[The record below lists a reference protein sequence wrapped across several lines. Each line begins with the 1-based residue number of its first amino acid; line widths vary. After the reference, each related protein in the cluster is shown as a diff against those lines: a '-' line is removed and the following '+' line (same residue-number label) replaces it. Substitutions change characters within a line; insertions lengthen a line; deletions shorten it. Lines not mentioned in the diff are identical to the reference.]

1 MNKLFGNP
9 LSEVYKI
16 NKRIKEDAIVQQ
28 CASTQRILSNNVLTA
43 SAVCAIKMPS
53 ISHIKTRISNIKQQQ
68 KGSGPIPKT
77 DDFEIPEKYLT
88 KKKGDDFL
96 FEDIAFLFQM
106 EMFSSRKK
114 VSGLWN
120 RIQFEIA

>member
-1 MNKLFGNP
+1 MSKLFGNP
-9 LSEVYKI
+9 LIEVYKI

-68 KGSGPIPKT
+68 TGSGPIPKT

-96 FEDIAFLFQM
+96 FEDGNVQQSEKGFWSVESNTI
-106 EMFSSRKK
+106 
-114 VSGLWN
+114 
-120 RIQFEIA
+120 